1 MWSDNDTRID
11 FIDFQPLVN
20 SVISIVSNDNLLPCT
35 IGLYGDWGSGKSS
48 LMQMI
53 EAHFEEKEKVLTI
66 KFNGWLFE
74 GYEDAKTVLMG
85 TILDELIKKRTLTA
99 KGKKLASKLLK
110 KIDWMKL
117 ATAGI
122 KSGLGFL
129 ALGPVGLSLGAI
141 ESGDVFNK
149 LSELDYEEY
158 LNEDSNEKENKSLR
172 MGIREFH
179 KDFSDLLKET
189 RVAKLIVFIDDLD
202 RCNPNTVIDTLEAIK
217 LFLFVENSAFIIGA
231 DERLIK
237 YAVKKRFPEISGNE
251 RFEVGRDYLEKLI
264 QFPIRIP
271 QLSQS
276 EMETYINLLF
286 TNLSLKDPELFE
298 KIRIKA
304 LQQKSSTVFSTGF
317 HISNLTEIIDG
328 IEMDDNIID
337 QIKESLTL
345 SAKITPILTRG
356 LNGNPRQSKRF
367 LNTLLL
373 RIIMADSKKVELERR
388 ILAKLMILEYFKPE
402 LFKALSG
409 MQVKEEG
416 KPKVIRD
423 IEVVVSADIKA
434 DDKSKKN
441 IPELSTESE
450 NWLSDDEI
458 KEWFKTEP
466 LLTEIDLR
474 PYFYFSR
481 DTLGS
486 IPAVVQRMSP
496 KAQEIYGLLI
506 AGSKTERNKG
516 LEKLSSISEANC
528 AAIFEVVSKEFH
540 EKGQTSDGESYLNI
554 LIQICEKRIELIPQ
568 LFMFLKTISHKKI
581 KPVVLPKLISAVRET
596 EYRSSLIDCLEG
608 FKKSDNKR
616 LAKLA
621 ENNLLKFES

>member
-11 FIDFQPLVN
+11 FIDFQHLVN
-20 SVISIVSNDNLLPCT
+20 SVISIVSNESLLPCT
-35 IGLYGDWGSGKSS
+35 VGLYGDWGSGKSS

-53 EAHFEEKEKVLTI
+53 ENEFEDKEGVLTI

-85 TILDELIKKRTLTA
+85 TILDELIDKRTLSEE
-99 KGKKLASKLLK
+99 GKKLATKLLK

-129 ALGPVGLSLGAI
+129 ALGPVGLSLGALDSKDI
-141 ESGDVFNK
+141 FKK
-149 LSELDYEEY
+149 LSEVDYNEY
-158 LNEDSNEKENKSLR
+158 LKEGSEGKDEKSLR

-179 KDFSDLLKET
+179 KDFTDLLKAT
-189 RVAKLIVFIDDLD
+189 SVKKLIVFIDDLD

-237 YAVKKRFPEISGNE
+237 YAVKKRFPEISGSE

-286 TNLSLKDPELFE
+286 TNLSLKQEELFE
-298 KIRIKA
+298 QIRIKA
-304 LQQKSSTVFSTGF
+304 LQHKSTTLFSAGF
-317 HISNLTEIIDG
+317 NISNFSEIINKDQVG
-328 IEMDDNIID
+328 DNTFD
-337 QIKESLTL
+337 QIKEALTL
-345 SAKITPILTRG
+345 SARITPILTRG

-367 LNTLLL
+367 LNTMLL
-373 RIIMADSKKVELERR
+373 RMIIAESKKVDLNRR

-402 LFKALSG
+402 LFRALSN
-409 MQVKEEG
+409 MQAKEEG
-416 KPKVIRD
+416 KPNVIKE
-423 IEVVVSADIKA
+423 IENGLSKNAQSEEKSNKKKIKWDA
-434 DDKSKKN
+434 EID
-441 IPELSTESE
+441 

-458 KEWFKTEP
+458 MEWFKTEP
-466 LLTEIDLR
+466 LLAGIDLR

-481 DTLGS
+481 DKLGA
-486 IPAVVQRMSP
+486 IPAVIQRMSP
-496 KAQEIYGLLI
+496 QAQEVYGLLT
-506 AGSKTERNKG
+506 AGSSTERNTG
-516 LEKLSSISEANC
+516 LERLSNLSISDA
-528 AAIFEVVSKEFH
+528 AAIFDVVSNESH
-540 EKGQTSDGESYLNI
+540 EKGQTNDGGSYLDI

-568 LFMFLKTISHKKI
+568 LFMFFKTLQHSKI
-581 KPVVLPKLISAVRET
+581 KTSILPKLISTVEKT
-596 EYRSSLIDCLEG
+596 PYRQSLIECLKD
-608 FKKSDNKR
+608 FSKSDNER

-621 ENNLLKFES
+621 GSRLSDLES